1 MSAEHVHGPGC
12 SHDHGHGHSLPA
24 PVAEPPP
31 ARKTQRPQS
40 TSRAPKPMKLN
51 STLGKAHWSKQTT
64 TDGGSRYWGTLC
76 ISALAIV
83 LVAVVPE
90 RAHFKDMLQRSTMSA
105 TRCMVVSARVR
116 EHKCTQWSF
125 EKSGLFHYTCFAET
139 WAVNA
144 SMFLDAPAA
153 RPQAQQQTP
162 AQPPSPASSS
172 SSSSPPK
179 PPGGAAGVAADTAA
193 GASRAGGAGGAG
205 EAGETGA
212 ATGPAKETTA
222 DGGAAGKAAG
232 KAAGE
237 AAGKTADKAADAAGA
252 PLTGGRYGTG
262 YDPHQTIPHML
273 YDHLK
278 WVFGR
283 LGEAWEEATGH
294 AAAAT
299 AATAATL
306 NSGWADSGDGLDNE
320 FDASP
325 PIMLDPSAVPQK
337 KTGTSGEWGQ
347 GEDEAG
353 ARVHHPAAPRPGH
366 NGSATVL
373 GVIHDLGLS
382 EKEQKRGT
390 QHRAKAKRGWKLAK
404 DGVDMLR
411 PGMVGPCLVRH
422 PFPWDLVNLLDV
434 LYMVDLTHDGRSD
447 RSRLQWGILPSP
459 WMIIMTAM
467 LCGFILF
474 TLMAWMTSTPW
485 PQWLTME
492 GIQRQEVK
500 RLQEMKGGKGEGG
513 ATPAPAA
520 GKGLVHRQNNKKKK
534 QRS

>member
-1 MSAEHVHGPGC
+1 
-12 SHDHGHGHSLPA
+12 
-24 PVAEPPP
+24 
-31 ARKTQRPQS
+31 
-40 TSRAPKPMKLN
+40 MKLN

-90 RAHFKDMLQRSTMSA
+90 RVHFQDMLLRSTMSA

-153 RPQAQQQTP
+153 GPQAQQQTP

-172 SSSSPPK
+172 SSPPK
-179 PPGGAAGVAADTAA
+179 PPGEAAGVAADAAA

-205 EAGETGA
+205 A
-212 ATGPAKETTA
+212 ATGPATETTA
-222 DGGAAGKAAG
+222 DGGAAGEAAG
-232 KAAGE
+232 EAASEAAGE

-252 PLTGGRYGTG
+252 TLTGGRYGTG
-262 YDPHQTIPHML
+262 YDPHQTIPHMM

-278 WVFGR
+278 WVFGH
-283 LGEAWEEATGH
+283 LGEAWQEVTGH

-299 AATAATL
+299 AATAAKL
-306 NSGWADSGDGLDNE
+306 NSGWAESGDGLDNE

-325 PIMLDPSAVPQK
+325 PIMLDSSAVPQK
-337 KTGTSGEWGQ
+337 KAGTSGEGAH
-347 GEDEAG
+347 GEGEGEAG
-353 ARVHHPAAPRPGH
+353 ARVHHPPPRPGH

-382 EKEQKRGT
+382 EKEQERGT
-390 QHRAKAKRGWKLAK
+390 QHRSKAKRGRKLAK

-422 PFPWDLVNLLDV
+422 PFPWDIINLLDV

-447 RSRLQWGILPSP
+447 RSRLQWGIPPSP
-459 WMIIMTAM
+459 WVLIMSAT
-467 LCGFILF
+467 LGGFILF
-474 TLMAWMTSTPW
+474 TLMAWMTRTPW

-492 GIQRQEVK
+492 GVQRQEAK
-500 RLQEMKGGKGEGG
+500 RLQEMKKGKGDGASGG
-513 ATPAPAA
+513 AARGAA
-520 GKGLVHRQNNKKKK
+520 GGAAGGAAAPPGGAGGNGKGLNDTSRSGLVHRQNNKKKK